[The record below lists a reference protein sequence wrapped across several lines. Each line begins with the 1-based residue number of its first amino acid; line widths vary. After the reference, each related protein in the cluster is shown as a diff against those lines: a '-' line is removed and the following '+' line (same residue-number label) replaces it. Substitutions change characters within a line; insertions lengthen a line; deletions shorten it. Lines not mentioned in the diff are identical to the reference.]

1 METDAHVGLQTDEA
15 GPGNLQD
22 LPDGPPICPLHEAS
36 PVGNCDGRTEGREHP
51 PVDKLPDG
59 AAGAELSEEDAG
71 SKLPVENGP
80 RGPFAGKLPGGAKL
94 PKQAVAGELPQD
106 ALADRLHALALTPH
120 DELAA
125 AQERE
130 PSRADKPPEA
140 GPEESSTGD
149 LHGQSPQDEAPGG
162 MARAEGLPMKSG
174 PSRPLPDKLSE
185 VQRMENAAKVPG
197 ALLPGKSGSLPD
209 PGPRGAPEPHNA
221 CGGVTVS
228 PEALHADSTT
238 AVNSPQTSA
247 TACSA
252 DITPG
257 HAYVETDPSGAPTSM
272 PTAGNHIIS
281 NAERHELADA
291 GAAHSLPQ
299 GTPANG
305 PSPSPPLDAK
315 ERAQDSALGDLPPAP
330 RLNNMPGGPAMVAL
344 PVSGGLEQ
352 FGAVAG

>member
-140 GPEESSTGD
+140 GPRRV
-149 LHGQSPQDEAPGG
+149 PQETCMGRVPRTKRLAGWPGLKG
-162 MARAEGLPMKSG
+162 FL
-174 PSRPLPDKLSE
+174 
-185 VQRMENAAKVPG
+185 
-197 ALLPGKSGSLPD
+197 
-209 PGPRGAPEPHNA
+209 
-221 CGGVTVS
+221 
-228 PEALHADSTT
+228 
-238 AVNSPQTSA
+238 
-247 TACSA
+247 
-252 DITPG
+252 
-257 HAYVETDPSGAPTSM
+257 
-272 PTAGNHIIS
+272 
-281 NAERHELADA
+281 
-291 GAAHSLPQ
+291 
-299 GTPANG
+299 
-305 PSPSPPLDAK
+305 
-315 ERAQDSALGDLPPAP
+315 
-330 RLNNMPGGPAMVAL
+330 
-344 PVSGGLEQ
+344 
-352 FGAVAG
+352 